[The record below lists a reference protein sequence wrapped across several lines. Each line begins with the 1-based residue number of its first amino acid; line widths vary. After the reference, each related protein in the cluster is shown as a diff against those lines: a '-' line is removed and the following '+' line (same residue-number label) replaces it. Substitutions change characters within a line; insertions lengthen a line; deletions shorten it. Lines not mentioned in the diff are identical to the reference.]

1 MTEEQ
6 KQLLGRAEG
15 AIIVLKNLHKS
26 LVAKDKGKESD
37 WTLMVGSGIKA
48 FEKMK
53 KEWLWAIGHPQSI
66 SNQTL
71 KEIVDATSRIIKQ
84 RIDDGTF

>member
-1 MTEEQ
+1 MTKKQ
-6 KQLLGRAEG
+6 KDLLGRAEG

-48 FEKMK
+48 FERMRD
-53 KEWLWAIGHPQSI
+53 EWLWAIGHPQSI

>member
-1 MTEEQ
+1 MKEEQ
-6 KQLLGRAEG
+6 KELLGRAEG
-15 AIIVLKNLHKS
+15 AIIVLKTLHKD
-26 LVAKDKGKESD
+26 LLKKHGKTD
-37 WTLMVGSGIKA
+37 WTLTVGSAIKA

-53 KEWLWAIGHPQSI
+53 EEWLLAIGHPQSI

-71 KEIVDATSRIIKQ
+71 KEIVDATSRIIKH